1 MEEIIACGGDAPPR
15 PRILVVDDEL
25 DASEALRQVL
35 EREGF
40 DAASETSPRRALAR
54 IASEDFSMVVTDLH
68 MDEMAG
74 LELCAR
80 IGETRPSL
88 PVVVVTGR
96 GDMDMVVAALRL
108 GARDFLVKPV
118 DADAL
123 LSCTK
128 HALDNDAAR
137 ARHALPHD
145 VADPSAELED
155 YGVLGKSLA
164 IRRVHALIKDLSGS
178 LASVLLQGETGTGKE
193 VVARAIHAHSSVRH
207 GPFVP
212 VNCAAIPAELLE
224 SEFFGHTRGAFTD
237 AKVARTGY
245 LVEANGGT
253 LLLDEIGELPLAM
266 QPKLLRAL
274 QERKVRPVGAA
285 AEVPFD
291 CRLITATNRNLEREI
306 AERRFREDLYYR
318 IHVIAVAVPP
328 LRARG
333 DDILL
338 LAEHFLRGFAKQRPL
353 TLTAAA
359 AEKLLAYHWPG
370 NVRELENCMERSA
383 ALCGD
388 GELNPADFPEK
399 IRLARAAPHPT
410 AAEPPPWDERLPE
423 ESGPVLHLA
432 ELGRSQIL
440 RALELYDGNK
450 TQAAKRLGID
460 RRTLYRR
467 LGLYEGDASSDP
479 I

>member
-1 MEEIIACGGDAPPR
+1 
-15 PRILVVDDEL
+15 
-25 DASEALRQVL
+25 
-35 EREGF
+35 
-40 DAASETSPRRALAR
+40 
-54 IASEDFSMVVTDLH
+54 
-68 MDEMAG
+68 
-74 LELCAR
+74 
-80 IGETRPSL
+80 
-88 PVVVVTGR
+88 
-96 GDMDMVVAALRL
+96 MVVAALRL

-118 DADAL
+118 DAHAL
-123 LSCTK
+123 RNCAK
-128 HALDNDAAR
+128 HALHDHAER
-137 ARHALPHD
+137 ARHVLPL
-145 VADPSAELED
+145 ADANASAELED
-155 YGVLGKSLA
+155 YGVLGKSPA

-193 VVARAIHAHSSVRH
+193 VVARAIHANSTVRQ

-237 AKVARTGY
+237 AKAARTGY

-253 LLLDEIGELPLAM
+253 LLLDEVGELPLAM

-274 QERKVRPVGAA
+274 QERKVRPVGAT

-306 AERRFREDLYYR
+306 VERRFREDLYYR

-328 LRARG
+328 LRARR

-338 LAEHFLRGFAKQRPL
+338 LAEHFLSGFAKQRPL
-353 TLTAAA
+353 KLTAAA
-359 AEKLLAYHWPG
+359 AEKLLAYQWPG

-388 GELNPADFPEK
+388 GELTPADFPEK
-399 IRLARAAPHPT
+399 IRFARATPHSQP
-410 AAEPPPWDERLPE
+410 AESAPWDERLPE
-423 ESGPVLHLA
+423 ESGPVVPLA

-440 RALELYDGNK
+440 RALELHEGNK

-467 LGLYEGDASSDP
+467 LGLYEGDAATDP
-479 I
+479 SLEAG